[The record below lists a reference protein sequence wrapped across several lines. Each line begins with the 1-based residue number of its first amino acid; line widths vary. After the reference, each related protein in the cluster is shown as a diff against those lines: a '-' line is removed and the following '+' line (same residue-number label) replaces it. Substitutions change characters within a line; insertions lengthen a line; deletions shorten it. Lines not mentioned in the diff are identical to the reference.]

1 MKLKLV
7 SLRELGASAKET
19 ISRFPLPSVLLL
31 LGAANHLYM
40 NIFETAAFKY
50 YSRNLFMSIL
60 VLLPVLY
67 SLQLFFESQWLAKR
81 LKLSLE
87 LSAVGITLI
96 YLFSLPN
103 SQLLAYHF
111 SQFWLYLSITFLLSF
126 ICIKNCIKDDDLFW
140 HFHISL
146 FSRFSIASVYTG
158 VILAAS
164 SAALGAID
172 TLFKTKLLQHQE
184 VRVVILTLWIFLPL
198 FFLTGVPRF
207 KNMDEILAFKPKWI
221 KNIGIY
227 VLLPFTMVYLGILYA
242 YLGKI
247 AILWKLPE
255 GMVSYLVLSFAAFG
269 IASLF
274 VVYPFQKDENSKW
287 SRWFGRLFYYL
298 QFPLLVLLGIA
309 IVRRVLDYGI
319 TFKRYYVIALSVW
332 LLFITIYMVIRKNK
346 DLIMIPFSLFI
357 VALLSSFGPWNA
369 FNVSFI
375 NQRDRLNGILT
386 KYSLVQNGKLAKPN
400 DEIPV
405 KVKSEICSITK
416 YLFDYGKLKT
426 FSSLSNS
433 TDTLTPK
440 VFIAQLGFE
449 WRPLWSSDYYENNEW
464 FNYSF
469 ANDTYGYDK
478 NDFDA
483 FVKMN
488 VQSWSDS
495 GKNKMEMK
503 ALSVEYRA
511 NLPGFVI
518 SSPAGDSSVILLKD
532 VIAEFQKESP
542 DKSQKVNIYSFDDAN
557 FKIVCLF
564 DDLTGRIKPEGLEM
578 NAVNVN
584 FLIKKKK

>member
-7 SLRELGASAKET
+7 SLRELGASAQET
-19 ISRFPLPSVLLL
+19 VSRFPLPALLLL
-31 LGAANHLYM
+31 LGAANHIYM
-40 NIFETAAFKY
+40 DVFKTAALKY

-67 SLQLFFESQWLAKR
+67 SLQLFFESKWLAKK
-81 LKLSLE
+81 LKLTLE
-87 LSAVGITLI
+87 LSAIGTALI
-96 YLFSLPN
+96 YLFTLPN

-126 ICIKNCIKDDDLFW
+126 ICIKDCIRNDDLFW

-146 FSRFSIASVYTG
+146 FSRFSIASIYTG

-172 TLFKTKLLQHQE
+172 TLFKAKLLQHQE
-184 VRVVILTLWIFLPL
+184 IRVVILTLWIFLPL
-198 FFLTGVPRF
+198 FFLNGVP
-207 KNMDEILAFKPKWI
+207 KLQNKDEILVFKPKWI

-247 AILWKLPE
+247 AVLWKLPE

-332 LLFITIYMVIRKNK
+332 LLFITIYMVIRKNR
-346 DLIMIPFSLFI
+346 DLIVIPFSLFI
-357 VALLSSFGPWNA
+357 IALLSSFGPWNA

-375 NQRDRLNGILT
+375 NQRNRLNGILA
-386 KYSLVQNGKLAKPN
+386 KYALVQNGKLAKPK
-400 DEIPV
+400 DEIPG
-405 KVKSEICSITK
+405 KVKGDISSITK

-426 FSSLSNS
+426 FSGLSNS

-440 VFIAQLGFE
+440 IFAEQLGFE
-449 WRPLWSSDYYENNEW
+449 YKHRWNSEYQDNEW

-469 ANDTYGYDK
+469 TNEPYGFDE
-478 NDFDA
+478 NDFDV

-488 VQSWSDS
+488 VQSWNDS
-495 GKNKMEMK
+495 AKTRIELGQ
-503 ALSVEYRA
+503 LSVDYRKS
-511 NLPGFVI
+511 LPGFVI
-518 SSPAGDSSVILLKD
+518 ASPAGDSSVILLKD
-532 VIAEFQKESP
+532 VIAEFQKESQ
-542 DKSQKVNIYSFDDAN
+542 DKSQKVNVYSFDDAN

-564 DDLTGRIKPEGLEM
+564 DDLTGRRKPEGLEM